1 MNNRTLITAILALV
15 AIAGRAQ
22 TKESFFQADSAT
34 IIGRIV
40 GLEPETMP
48 KQVFVAWNNALTDI
62 SKGNVVNIEADGS
75 FTCQMLLQHP
85 ILSTFSFSQKE
96 QIQYYLTPGETLHM
110 TLRQDASGQW
120 NCDYDAKSSAK
131 QVERLLKAN
140 LDFTNEYLM
149 MLEDKDDLQRH
160 TALCDILIHTTSDR
174 VNDLADAKQFTTYE
188 RQLAQTM
195 ATSMVCA
202 GFLFRHGE
210 LMRSNLMRALSDST
224 FSAEL
229 SAPTYYAPL
238 KYLPLNDP
246 ILFVPHSF
254 SRLMGNL
261 RGTPPCALASSILY
275 YAQEQ
280 QLLRQAMNRMMG
292 DEDNLLTQIAMMQYL
307 PRGLTK
313 AKEAYA
319 NRLYALADTNLTAKD
334 RAAWEKAYVPL
345 DTVRH
350 RALDGFTQPELRK
363 EAERLFAVTFDES
376 FSFPI
381 PEGDGKALLE
391 RIIQP
396 YRGKFVLIDFW
407 AMWCGPCKEA
417 IKNSR
422 ELRSRLRDNPDLQLV
437 FIAQEDKPETNEDY
451 KQFVSEHL
459 LGADCYT
466 VSSKELDMLRE
477 LLQFGG
483 VPHYITISPDGQL
496 LRNSLNYFSNNYE
509 LFMQR
514 LNECKTH
521 Q

>member
-1 MNNRTLITAILALV
+1 MNNRTIITAILALV

-210 LMRSNLMRALSDST
+210 LMRSDLMRALSDST

-254 SRLMGNL
+254 SQLTRIAA
-261 RGTPPCALASSILY
+261 ALA
-275 YAQEQ
+275 
-280 QLLRQAMNRMMG
+280 
-292 DEDNLLTQIAMMQYL
+292 
-307 PRGLTK
+307 
-313 AKEAYA
+313 
-319 NRLYALADTNLTAKD
+319 
-334 RAAWEKAYVPL
+334 
-345 DTVRH
+345 
-350 RALDGFTQPELRK
+350 
-363 EAERLFAVTFDES
+363 
-376 FSFPI
+376 
-381 PEGDGKALLE
+381 
-391 RIIQP
+391 
-396 YRGKFVLIDFW
+396 
-407 AMWCGPCKEA
+407 A
-417 IKNSR
+417 I
-422 ELRSRLRDNPDLQLV
+422 
-437 FIAQEDKPETNEDY
+437 
-451 KQFVSEHL
+451 
-459 LGADCYT
+459 C
-466 VSSKELDMLRE
+466 
-477 LLQFGG
+477 
-483 VPHYITISPDGQL
+483 
-496 LRNSLNYFSNNYE
+496 
-509 LFMQR
+509 
-514 LNECKTH
+514 
-521 Q
+521 